1 MLAVGIVRLMVLFNM
16 PNISILALVVICSFI
31 FLICSHSFIFLI
43 SIMILLVVRKVAL
56 LTEVEDGLLLFDKFI
71 VLPDMVLRAFQE
83 LFMGRGAIG
92 TITAIVGLG

>member
-1 MLAVGIVRLMVLFNM
+1 
-16 PNISILALVVICSFI
+16 
-31 FLICSHSFIFLI
+31 
-43 SIMILLVVRKVAL
+43 MILLVVRKVAL